1 MTNLIWSPER
11 DLPPADEDQKRV
23 AETFRKYGKVIV
35 EAPPGTGK
43 TFLGVYLAMC
53 AFQLGW
59 ISKKRPALFLTFS
72 RNARVRIEREIER
85 FQKENWVSRE
95 ELQAV
100 KISNYHAFYLEI
112 LRKKAGF
119 WGCAQTLRPA
129 SISERQER
137 LEALLSDAGI
147 DDDTLNRAVGQAGLI
162 FALQRFAL
170 NDLMGLD
177 TDPLLDETLMR
188 LVYNDATTA
197 LRDSRPHYDDFAP
210 LFLNLLEHCPELM
223 RWLRLVHPV
232 VILDEFQ
239 DTDSVQW
246 EIIRRIHPE
255 RMVVLFDR
263 YQMIYEWRGAR
274 PDRIDQLRREFDI
287 PDQAERELTHIHR
300 VGDEADLVRFIQQ
313 LRTDEL
319 RGGAVSAQGQGSW
332 LTPCPVRRWGNKSA
346 TQWQQMPAQAKCLP
360 VLRRRGLIDFGQT
373 TAILTRTNLLAD
385 SLYNNLRVKKTQAQH
400 YCCRWIGS
408 ENNPDEAIR
417 DHLWRLRKV
426 GDTLDLRA
434 WVGQLLDGLIPKQF
448 LGDVSFEIEF
458 ACEGGDLLK
467 RRRRPNLQA
476 VRQVLAPWWDMVD
489 LGNYSAFA
497 RALRMIPDLG
507 ELLLA
512 GNGFLDPDALYY
524 VKELAKAVE
533 TYGDLFS

>member
-170 NDLMGLD
+170 NDLGL
-177 TDPLLDETLMR
+177 
-188 LVYNDATTA
+188 
-197 LRDSRPHYDDFAP
+197 
-210 LFLNLLEHCPELM
+210 
-223 RWLRLVHPV
+223 
-232 VILDEFQ
+232 
-239 DTDSVQW
+239 
-246 EIIRRIHPE
+246 
-255 RMVVLFDR
+255 
-263 YQMIYEWRGAR
+263 
-274 PDRIDQLRREFDI
+274 
-287 PDQAERELTHIHR
+287 
-300 VGDEADLVRFIQQ
+300 
-313 LRTDEL
+313 
-319 RGGAVSAQGQGSW
+319 
-332 LTPCPVRRWGNKSA
+332 
-346 TQWQQMPAQAKCLP
+346 AKM
-360 VLRRRGLIDFGQT
+360 T
-373 TAILTRTNLLAD
+373 
-385 SLYNNLRVKKTQAQH
+385 
-400 YCCRWIGS
+400 
-408 ENNPDEAIR
+408 
-417 DHLWRLRKV
+417 WRLI
-426 GDTLDLRA
+426 LRYNWA
-434 WVGQLLDGLIPKQF
+434 DNQ
-448 LGDVSFEIEF
+448 
-458 ACEGGDLLK
+458 
-467 RRRRPNLQA
+467 PNA
-476 VRQVLAPWWDMVD
+476 
-489 LGNYSAFA
+489 
-497 RALRMIPDLG
+497 
-507 ELLLA
+507 
-512 GNGFLDPDALYY
+512 
-524 VKELAKAVE
+524 
-533 TYGDLFS
+533 